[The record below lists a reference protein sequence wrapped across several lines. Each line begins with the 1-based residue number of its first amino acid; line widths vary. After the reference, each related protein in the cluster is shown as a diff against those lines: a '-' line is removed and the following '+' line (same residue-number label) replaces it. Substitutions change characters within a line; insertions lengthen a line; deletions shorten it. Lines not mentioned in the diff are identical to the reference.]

1 MMQMR
6 TAAGGLIAAI
16 ALLAGCAGTPE
27 GSDGLER
34 VGQEQR
40 DTGAI
45 IAEQGAPRARARVH
59 TELAGAYYE
68 RGNMGVALEEL
79 RIAISADPAYAPAYN
94 VLALVHTDLRENAQ
108 AEANFEHALRLNATD
123 SDVNHNYGWFLCRTD
138 RDEQSLRYFMA
149 AVRNPLYAT
158 PQKSY
163 ALAAA
168 CALRKN
174 RDQDALDYF
183 ERALR
188 LDPNYLTAIIGVA
201 QIRYKRGQIAEAR
214 TLQPLPQAG
223 RTDGRIAVAGS
234 SHRTQDGRQGRG
246 IELRVQNAQAVFGDS
261 GIPGPA
267 EGSVRLTSWQ
277 V

>member
-40 DTGAI
+40 DAGAI

-94 VLALVHTDLRENAQ
+94 VLALVHADLRENAQ

-123 SDVNHNYGWFLCRTD
+123 ADVNHNYGWFLCRTD
-138 RDEQSLRYFMA
+138 REEESLRYFMA

-174 RDQDALDYF
+174 RDNDALDYF

-201 QIRYKRGQIAEAR
+201 QIRYKRGQLAEAR
-214 TLQPLPQAG
+214 TLVNRYHKLVEPTAESLWLG
-223 RTDGRIAVAGS
+223 LRIERKMGDKGAES
-234 SHRTQDGRQGRG
+234 SYASRMRRQYSGTPEYQDLQKGQY
-246 IELRVQNAQAVFGDS
+246 D
-261 GIPGPA
+261 
-267 EGSVRLTSWQ
+267 
-277 V
+277 